1 VARILVVKKVLLR
14 LLSMTGLDWPVI
26 ILVARKTYLKVNWI
40 ERFWFITKKVRGLR
54 ITYPVLSI
62 QRGGKLSPPI
72 TYQEMEKLGRQ
83 VSLESERVAENIGE
97 YELDEDTLDSL
108 NSVRVDPDEFRRMV
122 VWLAARIGRQ
132 DFERYLY
139 GAAYILIS
147 DRDKLSDDAK
157 DAVVMHMAQLLSVEA
172 YRVRKSMF
180 PFLDEEFDPSILW
193 EEEKIAEE
201 TVKSGVETLTEKP
214 TIVKERRI
222 SLSELKEGPNCLRN
236 FIPDWQRYNWVILF
250 DIPRS
255 ALPSGLIAELLRKWS
270 DSGWTVINIEKSGK
284 FVIRGSVL
292 VCTRSNYPSRYEE
305 LIKPSSTDPYV
316 KRLLDNVDPEIV
328 KIIITTKEIYRLKE
342 VKESLDRCGFI
353 DVEVTTAEEEKSAW
367 EKLYE
372 KSGSVFIAD
381 RYAEA
386 AVLLPWLITKCG
398 KNGLDLDGIKKL
410 LDERAKKGIIEE
422 SDAETLYQIISEGV
436 SPTPEFQDYKPVA
449 ISLGILKEAKRKDG
463 EE

>member
-236 FIPDWQRYNWVILF
+236 FIPDWQRYN
-250 DIPRS
+250 
-255 ALPSGLIAELLRKWS
+255 
-270 DSGWTVINIEKSGK
+270 
-284 FVIRGSVL
+284 
-292 VCTRSNYPSRYEE
+292 
-305 LIKPSSTDPYV
+305 
-316 KRLLDNVDPEIV
+316 
-328 KIIITTKEIYRLKE
+328 
-342 VKESLDRCGFI
+342 
-353 DVEVTTAEEEKSAW
+353 
-367 EKLYE
+367 
-372 KSGSVFIAD
+372 
-381 RYAEA
+381 
-386 AVLLPWLITKCG
+386 
-398 KNGLDLDGIKKL
+398 
-410 LDERAKKGIIEE
+410 
-422 SDAETLYQIISEGV
+422 
-436 SPTPEFQDYKPVA
+436 
-449 ISLGILKEAKRKDG
+449 
-463 EE
+463 

>member
-1 VARILVVKKVLLR
+1 
-14 LLSMTGLDWPVI
+14 
-26 ILVARKTYLKVNWI
+26 
-40 ERFWFITKKVRGLR
+40 
-54 ITYPVLSI
+54 
-62 QRGGKLSPPI
+62 
-72 TYQEMEKLGRQ
+72 
-83 VSLESERVAENIGE
+83 
-97 YELDEDTLDSL
+97 
-108 NSVRVDPDEFRRMV
+108 
-122 VWLAARIGRQ
+122 
-132 DFERYLY
+132 
-139 GAAYILIS
+139 
-147 DRDKLSDDAK
+147 
-157 DAVVMHMAQLLSVEA
+157 MAQLLSVEA